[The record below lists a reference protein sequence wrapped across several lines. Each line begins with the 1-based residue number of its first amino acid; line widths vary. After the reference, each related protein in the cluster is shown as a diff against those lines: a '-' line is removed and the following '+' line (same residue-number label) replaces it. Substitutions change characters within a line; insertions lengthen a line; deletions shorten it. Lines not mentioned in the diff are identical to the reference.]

1 MELIGYMDS
10 PFVRRVAVTARF
22 LEIPY
27 EHRELS
33 IFRDFD
39 TFQSINP
46 LVKVPTLIC
55 DDGQVLVDST
65 LIIDYLESIA
75 GKSLLPNSES
85 DRIGA
90 LSVIGTSMVV
100 MEKVAQ
106 LIYET
111 KHRPEERQH
120 QPWILRLEQQLAGAL
135 GLLAARVGDGSNWL
149 FGESINQAD
158 ITAAIAWRFV
168 QHAMPDRAPADD
180 YPGLVAFSLRAES
193 LPQFMACPLS

>member
-1 MELIGYMDS
+1 MELFGYMDS

-75 GKSLLPNSES
+75 GKSLLPSVES

-168 QHAMPDRAPADD
+168 QHAMPDRASADD
-180 YPGLVAFSLRAES
+180 YPGLVAFSLHAES